1 MRSGAVTPANVGT
14 PDPVVE
20 KQHVLQLLR
29 QGQLNAA
36 FQQVGEVYI
45 KSPVSL
51 EAPMFEHYFHH
62 AVSVR
67 PEQDIL
73 PPTPT

>member
-36 FQQVGEVYI
+36 FQQVGYAMPGEYSDHGI
-45 KSPVSL
+45 
-51 EAPMFEHYFHH
+51 HC
-62 AVSVR
+62 
-67 PEQDIL
+67 
-73 PPTPT
+73 